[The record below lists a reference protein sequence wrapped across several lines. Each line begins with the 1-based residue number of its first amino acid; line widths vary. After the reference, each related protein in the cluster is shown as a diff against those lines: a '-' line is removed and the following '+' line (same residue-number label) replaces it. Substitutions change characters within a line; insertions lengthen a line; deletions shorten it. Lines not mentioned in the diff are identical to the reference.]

1 MKIWRR
7 AGFHDPRVPGARTQ
21 TIWKIERARVADV
34 LPSLPP
40 EDDVADAFPLS
51 KIALANANAQI
62 VPGPVPLIRTA
73 EEPNG
78 YAASVPV
85 GVPTGFSGQGAVVVR
100 VRVKEG
106 RITVGVLN
114 RSGSTFLGYFNLEQ
128 APDIQEIRVPVRD
141 LSDLGSLMIFE
152 QPYR

>member
-7 AGFHDPRVPGARTQ
+7 AGFREPASPRRKDADEY
-21 TIWKIERARVADV
+21 WKIERARVADV

-73 EEPNG
+73 EEPYG

-85 GVPTGFSGQGAVVVR
+85 GVP
-100 VRVKEG
+100 
-106 RITVGVLN
+106 
-114 RSGSTFLGYFNLEQ
+114 
-128 APDIQEIRVPVRD
+128 
-141 LSDLGSLMIFE
+141 
-152 QPYR
+152 YRG